1 MTGTSTLLFPKT
13 FLFSASEQKNRK
25 LFNPSICNLVFQ
37 IDPLL
42 GDREAKL
49 KMVMNSL
56 SQVLSLPIQ
65 QQKEVFKN
73 NPILRQLLMK
83 RNAG

>member
-1 MTGTSTLLFPKT
+1 MKMFPI
-13 FLFSASEQKNRK
+13 FFSFS
-25 LFNPSICNLVFQ
+25 
-37 IDPLL
+37 

-83 RNAG
+83 RNAGN